1 MVFHSLSY
9 GSTMFNWLPQGLTW
23 RQCGKRLWAQLVR
36 DDVIARAA
44 QLSFFFILGLFPFLL
59 FLIATLGYFAETGT
73 ELRTNLLRYLN
84 KIAPAKAGAL
94 IHDIVADI
102 SEARSGGKLSFGL
115 LAAIWAASSGMD
127 AIITTLNAAY
137 DIREG
142 RPWWKRRLVA
152 IGLTIALAVFILSA
166 LLLMFYGSQTAF
178 VVAQWFNLGDAFTNL
193 WRVLQ
198 WFFVLGFVMLA
209 FGLLYAF
216 APNLKEV
223 KWRWLLPG
231 SMVAVVLW
239 LLISLGFS
247 LYLHFADAFSSTYGS
262 IGAVI
267 VLLLWLFLTGIAIL
281 LGGEVNAV
289 LENAAAEAGIHGAK
303 PQGQKSL

>member
-1 MVFHSLSY
+1 
-9 GSTMFNWLPQGLTW
+9 MFDWLPEGLTW
-23 RQCGKRLWAQLVR
+23 RECGKRLWAQLAR

-73 ELRTNLLRYLN
+73 ELRANLLQYLS
-84 KIAPAKAGAL
+84 KIAPAKASAL
-94 IHDIVADI
+94 IHDIVAEI

-137 DIREG
+137 GVREA

-152 IGLTIALAVFILSA
+152 IALTVALAVFVLSA
-166 LLLMFYGSQTAF
+166 LLMMLYGSQSAL
-178 VVAQWFNLGDAFTNL
+178 VVAQWFQLGDAFTSM

-209 FGLLYAF
+209 FGLLYYF
-216 APNLKEV
+216 APNLRDA
-223 KWRWLLPG
+223 KWRWLFPG
-231 SMVAVVLW
+231 SMLAVALW

-247 LYLHFADAFSSTYGS
+247 LYLHLSDGFTATYGS
-262 IGAVI
+262 LGGVI
-267 VLLLWLFLTGIAIL
+267 VLLSWLFLTGIAIL

-289 LENAAAEAGIHGAK
+289 LENAAAEAGIQGAK

>member
-1 MVFHSLSY
+1 MPA
-9 GSTMFNWLPQGLTW
+9 MFNWLPRGLTW
-23 RQCGKRLWAQLVR
+23 RECGRRLWVQLVR

-73 ELRTNLLRYLN
+73 ELRANLLRYLSQ
-84 KIAPAKAGAL
+84 IAPAKASAL
-94 IHDIVADI
+94 IHDIVAEI
-102 SEARSGGKLSFGL
+102 SEGRSGGKLSFGL

-137 DIREG
+137 SIREG

-152 IGLTIALAVFILSA
+152 IGLTIALAVFILAA
-166 LLLMFYGSQTAF
+166 LLLMLYGSQTAL
-178 VVAQWFNLGDAFTNL
+178 VAAEWFDLGNAFTNL

-198 WFFVLGFVMLA
+198 WFIVLGFVMIA
-209 FGLLYAF
+209 FGLLYSF
-216 APNLKEV
+216 APNLKDV

-231 SMVAVVLW
+231 SLLAVALW
-239 LLISLGFS
+239 LLVSLGFR
-247 LYLHFADAFSSTYGS
+247 LYLHLSDTFSGTYGS
-262 IGAVI
+262 LGAVI
-267 VLLLWLFLTGIAIL
+267 VLLLWLFLTGLAIL

-289 LENAAAEAGIHGAK
+289 LENAAAEAGIQGAK
-303 PQGQKSL
+303 PQGRKSFRR